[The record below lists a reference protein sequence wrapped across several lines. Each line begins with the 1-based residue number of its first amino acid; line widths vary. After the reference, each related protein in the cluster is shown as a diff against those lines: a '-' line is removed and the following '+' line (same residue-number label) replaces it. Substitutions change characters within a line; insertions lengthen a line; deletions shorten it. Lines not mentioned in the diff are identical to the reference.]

1 MDMTSIDNQ
10 CKGALVFAYL
20 ALAYLT
26 LTGNW
31 KQFAEG
37 IDGCLAVTGLKLK
50 MKQCVLSFN
59 GLDIQVWV

>member
-10 CKGALVFAYL
+10 CKGTLVFAYL

-50 MKQCVLSFN
+50 KKQCV
-59 GLDIQVWV
+59 